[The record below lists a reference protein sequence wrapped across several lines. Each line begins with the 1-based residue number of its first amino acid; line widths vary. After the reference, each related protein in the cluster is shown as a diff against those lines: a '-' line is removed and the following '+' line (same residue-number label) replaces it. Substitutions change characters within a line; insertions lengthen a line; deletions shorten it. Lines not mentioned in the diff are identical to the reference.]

1 MNSPRQHSSREFE
14 AGLQTVK
21 NAVLSMG
28 GRVERNLAQVMS
40 ALVNRDTERAHRA
53 IEFDRDVDR
62 AEMEIDEM
70 TLKILALRQPLGS
83 DLRFLTTVLKIVTD
97 LERVGDLCVNL
108 AERVLELNQEP
119 QLKPYISLPT
129 MGAEA
134 SALLRKALDA
144 YVSGNVEEARAV
156 LAAEQRIDD
165 MNVQI
170 FRELLT
176 YMIEDPRTITRA
188 MRLIFISKYLE
199 RVADH
204 ATNIA
209 EQVIFMV
216 EGSDVRHGA
225 GYPHHESR
233 PDAADDPASGGPGPN
248 L

>member
-1 MNSPRQHSSREFE
+1 MGMNEHTSKQFE
-14 AGLQTVK
+14 AELEATCTRVLQ
-21 NAVLSMG
+21 MG
-28 GRVERNLAQVMS
+28 GLVEAQIRAAIDGFTEGDEQLLARVVADDHR
-40 ALVNRDTERAHRA
+40 VNAYE
-53 IEFDRDVDR
+53 VS
-62 AEMEIDEM
+62 IDEACAQ
-70 TLKILALRQPLGS
+70 LIARRQPAAG
-83 DLRFLTTVLKIVTD
+83 DLRLIMAISKIVTD

-233 PDAADDPASGGPGPN
+233 PDAPDDPASGGPGPN

>member
-1 MNSPRQHSSREFE
+1 MNSRQHSSREFE
-14 AGLQTVK
+14 AELQTVK

-28 GRVERNLAQVMS
+28 GRVERHLATAVKS
-40 ALVNRDTERAHRA
+40 LVERDSDMAQRA
-53 IEFDRDVDR
+53 IEQDRDVDR

-83 DLRFLTTVLKIVTD
+83 DLRFLSTVLKIVTD

-108 AERVLELNQEP
+108 AERVLELNTEP
-119 QLKPYISLPT
+119 QLKPYISLPG
-129 MGAEA
+129 MGDEVAG
-134 SALLRKALDA
+134 LLRRALDA
-144 YVSGNVEEARAV
+144 YVSGNVGEARAV
-156 LAAEQRIDD
+156 LAAEQRVDD
-165 MNVQI
+165 LNEQI

-188 MRLIFISKYLE
+188 MRLIFIAKYLE
-199 RVADH
+199 RIADH

-225 GYPHHESR
+225 GYTNVAGS
-233 PDAADDPASGGPGPN
+233 AAGAPSPGTPGS

>member
-1 MNSPRQHSSREFE
+1 MNVRQHSSREFE
-14 AGLQTVK
+14 AELQGVK
-21 NAVLSMG
+21 NTVLGMG
-28 GRVERNLAQVMS
+28 GRVERSLATVMK
-40 ALVNRDTERAHRA
+40 ALV
-53 IEFDRDVDR
+53 DRDNDLATKTIELDR
-62 AEMEIDEM
+62 EIDRSEMEIDEM
-70 TLKILALRQPLGS
+70 ALKMLALRQPLGS

-108 AERVLELNQEP
+108 AERVLELNTEP
-119 QLKPYISLPT
+119 QLKPYISLPG
-129 MGAEA
+129 MGGEV
-134 SALLRKALDA
+134 SALLRRALDA
-144 YVSGNVEEARAV
+144 YVSGNVDEARAV

-165 MNVQI
+165 LNVQI
-170 FRELLT
+170 FRELVS

-199 RVADH
+199 RIADH

-225 GYPHHESR
+225 GFSAPPEPH
-233 PDAADDPASGGPGPN
+233 PGLPPSGTAGN